1 MRCAIGAAA
10 AHGANTCWE
19 AQLAQRFVETHAR
32 HQRGCGKSRGRAG
45 QVGCDPASRQRS
57 GVTMII
63 AADEQSSSVSA
74 DSLLQCNQLHLTLI
88 EDRTAASK
96 YIGLASAIRRRC
108 L

>member
-1 MRCAIGAAA
+1 
-10 AHGANTCWE
+10 
-19 AQLAQRFVETHAR
+19 
-32 HQRGCGKSRGRAG
+32 
-45 QVGCDPASRQRS
+45 
-57 GVTMII
+57 MII

-108 L
+108 LGQPSVVHHCCRSAALKAVLHGSEERTH